1 MTSHSNII
9 PSVSVDNINNII
21 SIFIGWGCNFKVILD
36 QDNSGRKQYK
46 LLINKL
52 MIELSDII
60 FIDGGKLPIEK
71 KIFTIEDMFSER
83 DKKEIGINNEDYIE
97 EKAYYSLELLKK
109 IESRAFKY
117 DTETIENFD
126 KIFKQFEN

>member
-1 MTSHSNII
+1 
-9 PSVSVDNINNII
+9 
-21 SIFIGWGCNFKVILD
+21 
-36 QDNSGRKQYK
+36 
-46 LLINKL
+46 
-52 MIELSDII
+52 
-60 FIDGGKLPIEK
+60 
-71 KIFTIEDMFSER
+71 MFSER